1 MSRYIYY
8 KTEKDLQKTMQFS
21 TAIKYNSKNI
31 SVIIRQIEKKALAAL
46 LTLFYMGFWRYVNKW
61 GGGVK
66 TIPPIKIRQNDS
78 NLVERHVLA
87 KID

>member
-31 SVIIRQIEKKALAAL
+31 SMIIRQIEKKALAAI
-46 LTLFYMGFWRYVNKW
+46 LTLFYMGFCRYVNKW
-61 GGGVK
+61 VGSNQ
-66 TIPPIKIRQNDS
+66 PPLLKARKMI
-78 NLVERHVLA
+78 ETW
-87 KID
+87 